1 MYVSEMEANIMEGGD
16 SILELVEPT
25 KDKKIK
31 ED

>member
-1 MYVSEMEANIMEGGD
+1 MEANIMEGGD

-31 ED
+31 EDSEN